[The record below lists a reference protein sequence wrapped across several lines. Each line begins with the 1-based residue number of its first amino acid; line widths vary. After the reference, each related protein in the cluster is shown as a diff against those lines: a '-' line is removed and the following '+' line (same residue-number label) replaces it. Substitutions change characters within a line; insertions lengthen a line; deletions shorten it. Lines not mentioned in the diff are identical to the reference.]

1 MKILSSCVGFL
12 LGALLISPV
21 LSDPCGMVPPIYVGK
36 GPAITRIGLQQ
47 TYVYFDQGVESFV
60 IRPGFEGKV
69 DNFGMLIPFPNP
81 PALRKV
87 PDSVFDQI
95 AAAVDPPEVVVDL
108 IIRDRLME
116 FQNDFADAKEGGGA
130 RPALELRRKVTV
142 LKQEAVGMYEV
153 AVLEAGSADA
163 LKRWMDQNK
172 YQYPKGMDAVT
183 EDYIREG
190 WCFVAVKTKVGSKS
204 DADPRP
210 GQRNAKP
217 ELPSGSVFDG
227 NVQGLGFRFKTDEL
241 VVPMRLSAFNE
252 GDLRNVV
259 YLLTRGGKKI
269 RSIPEEYVVRQVS
282 GKELVGNLNNPLP
295 LRILGGAVK
304 DIPDWR
310 RKGLKAERDPAP
322 HNGIAKYLFVSDI
335 VATDI
340 DGFSLRHEETEKEL
354 LRIGEHFGLRGHEI
368 DQVME
373 KVSAKEAEKLVE
385 KSLPKLKELTL
396 TVVDGDFP
404 RQVIANQNLRF
415 SEFSMAANRN
425 NRELYDT
432 KTHAPA
438 VKLGGVRISSLDEIS
453 NESLARHSR
462 HVAVHNWPSRITFG
476 MLGLSGLFVLLVR
489 FSPLSRKRTTVSKWP
504 REY

>member
-1 MKILSSCVGFL
+1 MQLKSYK
-12 LGALLISPV
+12 V
-21 LSDPCGMVPPIYVGK
+21 LSAVVVSLVALTIVQADPCGMVPPIYLGN

-81 PALRKV
+81 PAVRKV
-87 PDSVFDQI
+87 PDNVFDQI

-108 IIRDRLME
+108 RIRFRAL
-116 FQNDFADAKEGGGA
+116 AAKGFGA
-130 RPALELRRKVTV
+130 VAESAPASDELAIRNKVTV

-153 AVLEAGSADA
+153 AVLEAGSAEA

-172 YQYPKGMDAVT
+172 YQYPKGMDEVT
-183 EDYIREG
+183 EDYIDEG
-190 WCFVAVKTKVGSKS
+190 WCFVAVKTKVGAKS

-217 ELPSGSVFDG
+217 KLPDGSVFDG

-269 RSIPEEYVVRQVS
+269 RAIPEEYVVRQVS
-282 GKELVGNLNNPLP
+282 GKELVDNLTNPLP
-295 LRILGGAVK
+295 LRVIGGLVK
-304 DIPDWR
+304 DIPEFR
-310 RKGLKAERDPAP
+310 RKRLKAERDPTP
-322 HNGIAKYLFVSDI
+322 HNGIAKSLFVSDI
-335 VATDI
+335 VARNVE
-340 DGFSLRHEETEKEL
+340 GFSLRHEETEKEL
-354 LRIGEHFGLRGHEI
+354 LRIGEHFGLRGAEI

-373 KVSAKEAEKLVE
+373 KVSAEESEEFVE
-385 KSLPKLKELTL
+385 KSLPELKELTL

-404 RQVIANQNLRF
+404 RQVIANQNLKF
-415 SEFSMAANRN
+415 TDFSMAANRN
-425 NRELYDT
+425 RRELYDT
-432 KTHAPA
+432 KMHGPA
-438 VKLGGVRISSLDEIS
+438 AKLGGIRVSSLDEYS
-453 NESLARHSR
+453 NELLNRPSSQ
-462 HVAVHNWPSRITFG
+462 VAGQGWSSGVAFAA
-476 MLGLSGLFVLLVR
+476 LGLSGLFMLFVR
-489 FSPLSRKRTTVSKWP
+489 FSPVNWKRSTEPKWW
-504 REY
+504 R